1 MALSASPIKMYCIY
15 MVKNMNINMD
25 ELDCAVMD
33 NVRLIW
39 HVHGNRY
46 VISDIFSVMLSL

>member
-15 MVKNMNINMD
+15 MVKNMNMNMD
-25 ELDCAVMD
+25 ELGCAVM
-33 NVRLIW
+33 NNGVIW

-46 VISDIFSVMLSL
+46 VMSDIFFVMLSL